1 MTPQA
6 TIEEAEELR
15 RALESYLDDLRIE
28 IATTDAWGFIKA
40 LNERRNVLR
49 AGRTS
54 PVSLPRHANGT
65 NVTSLLAE
73 ARQRRCSRDPRP
85 AVLIARN

>member
-1 MTPQA
+1 MTPQVM
-6 TIEEAEELR
+6 TPTTTMVEAEELR

-40 LNERRNVLR
+40 PNERRNFLR

-54 PVSLPRHANGT
+54 PVSVPRHANGD
-65 NVTSLLAE
+65 
-73 ARQRRCSRDPRP
+73 ARWMHGPRS
-85 AVLIARN
+85 